1 VSADP
6 FDLIVRGG
14 RLVDG
19 SGARA
24 RRADVAIRGRQIAAI
39 FEGEAPSGEAVRELD
54 AGGCVVAPGFID
66 AHTHLDAQL
75 CWDPTGSPSNR
86 HGVTTVVLG
95 VCGFG
100 VAPCPAGGG
109 EYLLRSLEVVE
120 EIPLEC
126 TSQGVPFDWSSF
138 ADYLDHL
145 DRLPL
150 AINAAA
156 FVPHSALRFFVMGE
170 RARGER
176 ADAADRAALVEALE
190 ASLEAGA
197 IGFASSRGPN
207 HQDAFGDPVPSRHA
221 DDEELR
227 ALVGACR
234 GRPWQI
240 NAETKFGHDAAPL
253 LAEIG
258 QYEEWTRE
266 AGSRLTW
273 TPFTAEPGEEA
284 WRELLIHT
292 REVNAAGLEVAPQ
305 VIAQPISVALRF
317 DRPSVLSIVDGWRE
331 PLRGYA
337 GLSHREKRA
346 RLSDSRVRAA
356 MRAAPSDR
364 RLRFAP
370 DYPAWILSASP
381 SRPELLGRSLA
392 EVAAA
397 EGLHPADLL
406 CELALGD
413 DLATQIQMPVSN
425 RSEEGMRALVTD
437 PHTMLGLGD
446 AGAHV
451 TSIHNYNNPTQLLAE
466 RVRNQGWLTLEQAV
480 HRLTAQPARFLGLPD
495 RGVVRV
501 GSAADLTVF
510 DLEALALERAELRAD
525 LPGGGERLYQGARG
539 YRATL
544 VGGEIALLDDEP
556 VAGAASGCVVRARE
570 VRAV

>member
-1 VSADP
+1 MSAGR
-6 FDLIVRGG
+6 FDLVVRGG

-19 SGARA
+19 SGVQA

-54 AGGCVVAPGFID
+54 ASGCVVAPGFID

-75 CWDPTGSPSNR
+75 CWDATGSPSNR

-95 VCGFG
+95 LCGFG
-100 VAPCPAGGG
+100 VAPCPVGGG
-109 EYLLRSLEVVE
+109 DYLLRSLEVVE
-120 EIPLEC
+120 EIPFAC
-126 TSQGVPFDWSSF
+126 TSQGVPFEWSSF
-138 ADYLDHL
+138 ADYLDY
-145 DRLPL
+145 L
-150 AINAAA
+150 AGLSLSINAAA

-176 ADAADRAALVEALE
+176 ADASDRAALVEALE
-190 ASLEAGA
+190 ASLAAGA

-227 ALVGACR
+227 ALVGACA

-240 NAETKFGHDAAPL
+240 NAETKFGPDAAPL
-253 LAEIG
+253 LAEI
-258 QYEEWTRE
+258 QRYEEWTRA
-266 AGSRLTW
+266 AGARFSW

-284 WRELLIHT
+284 WREILAHT
-292 REVNAAGLEVAPQ
+292 REVNASGLEVAPQ

-317 DRPSVLSIVDGWRE
+317 DRPSVLAIVDGWGE

-337 GLSHREKRA
+337 NLSHEEKRA
-346 RLSDSRVRAA
+346 RLSDSRVREA

-370 DYPAWILSASP
+370 DYPAWILSTSAT
-381 SRPELLGRSLA
+381 RPELVGRSLA
-392 EVAAA
+392 EIAAA
-397 EGLHPADLL
+397 EDVHPADLL
-406 CELALGD
+406 CDLALAD

-437 PHTMLGLGD
+437 PHTLLGLGD

-451 TSIHNYNNPTQLLAE
+451 TSVHNYNNPTQLLAE
-466 RVRNQGWLTLEQAV
+466 RVRDQGWLSLEQAV

-495 RGVVRV
+495 RGVVQV
-501 GSAADLTVF
+501 GAAADLTIF

-525 LPGGGERLYQGARG
+525 LPGGGERLYQAARG
-539 YRATL
+539 YRATI
-544 VGGEIALLDDEP
+544 VGGEIALLDDAVVEG
-556 VAGAASGCVVRARE
+556 VASGCIVRARE
-570 VRAV
+570 IQAS